1 MEIADRINLIIREK
15 NLSIRA
21 FSKSIGFADTTIGNI
36 ISAKSE
42 PGFKV
47 LYAICKEYD
56 DISPDWLITGKG
68 EMIKNSSLDKLE
80 DPPFVPY
87 DIYKDSLEHVKEL
100 MQMLKQSQR
109 QLDDLIE
116 LHKENQK
123 ITDKGNGAHPD
134 NDAKCADAG

>member
-1 MEIADRINLIIREK
+1 MSKIQERIKEYIDTKGISIREFCRQI
-15 NLSIRA
+15 NVSPSFLSRDA
-21 FSKSIGFADTTIGNI
+21 E
-36 ISAKSE
+36 ISSD
-42 PGFKV
+42 KV
-47 LYAICKEYD
+47 LNIVNAFPE
-56 DISPDWLITGKG
+56 ISIDWLITGKG

-123 ITDKGNGAHPD
+123 KTDKGNGAHPD
-134 NDAKCADAG
+134 NDAKCADVG